1 MSAPLDF
8 RVCLPCDS
16 QNGRRLNPPGVA
28 RQEEGGGEK
37 RAELTHVWKPLESL
51 KGEGGREGGKV
62 PVTAGG
68 GVTLES
74 CNNCLRWCSEDAE
87 P

>member
-1 MSAPLDF
+1 MSGSLSRAL
-8 RVCLPCDS
+8 RV
-16 QNGRRLNPPGVA
+16 R
-28 RQEEGGGEK
+28 EE
-37 RAELTHVWKPLESL
+37 
-51 KGEGGREGGKV
+51 GREGGKV